1 MKDPLIAADG
11 FTYEADAIRG
21 WFQSGHNTS
30 PMTNLKLE
38 HCDLVP
44 NYALLNAI
52 QEWLHQ
58 L

>member
-21 WFQSGHNTS
+21 WFGSGHDTS

-38 HCDLVP
+38 HCNLVP

-52 QEWLHQ
+52 QEWQHQ
-58 L
+58 P